1 VVGFFEDLNECGK
14 ETYGH
19 CITLNTGMS
28 VVKSRHK
35 QLTGWERETEL
46 HTNIV
51 NREVHFFLNRLWQ
64 SIVHSLKERK
74 KKLLSKDKAVLVPT
88 ITLFYLCPH

>member
-1 VVGFFEDLNECGK
+1 VVGCFEDLNECGK

-19 CITLNTGMS
+19 CIPQYTGMS
-28 VVKSRHK
+28 LMKSRHK
-35 QLTGWERETEL
+35 QPTGWEPETEL

-51 NREVHFFLNRLWQ
+51 NREVQFFLNRLWQ
-64 SIVHSLKERK
+64 SLFHSLKERK
-74 KKLLSKDKAVLVPT
+74 KKLLSKDKAVLPPN